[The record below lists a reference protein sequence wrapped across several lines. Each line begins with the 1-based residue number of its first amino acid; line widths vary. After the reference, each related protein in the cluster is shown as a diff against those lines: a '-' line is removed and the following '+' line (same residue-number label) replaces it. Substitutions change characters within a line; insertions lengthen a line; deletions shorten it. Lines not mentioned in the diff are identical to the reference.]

1 MIMTPTH
8 YEPGA
13 SAAEAS
19 GPSGGFT
26 SRPTRAEDERRLSV
40 PFPPDVRVIHIP
52 HSFLPSLPQHE
63 KRGGEKTEK
72 EQFCIKRELLKN
84 KTRSECTKCSF
95 SWARL
100 MCQAKIRE
108 KQSYI

>member
-1 MIMTPTH
+1 MSMTPTH

-19 GPSGGFT
+19 RPSGGST

-52 HSFLPSLPQHE
+52 HSFSLHYLS
-63 KRGGEKTEK
+63 T
-72 EQFCIKRELLKN
+72 KREERRRQRKSNSAL
-84 KTRSECTKCSF
+84 SEN
-95 SWARL
+95 
-100 MCQAKIRE
+100 
-108 KQSYI
+108 Y